1 MRRRRNRNLG
11 SLRLTTPPND
21 LHFLF
26 ATIVERR
33 PSALHRDPHS
43 SYPAE
48 GDDMGDSMRGS
59 VSFQGALRIGA
70 LLILTA
76 TAAQAADRPFYRQ
89 AQNAFYN
96 LPVRDRN
103 EAFLELMAT
112 GDFVAMASS
121 DFSPRLYDATAQF
134 QNMHGLQPSGVL
146 TPETRY
152 ALSAVGGGIFN
163 SWGLEFLDH
172 PFADAAV
179 VVPGRTG
186 LEQTSTGHG
195 IALENRRHTMSVA
208 FAFFG
213 DGESTLQSVF
223 DNLTR
228 PAPGRDVAMQVLKPE
243 FLAVAGTN
251 GGMRNYSRYIPVTG
265 GIAGFTLS
273 WNPNAFPNAD
283 RIAVVMANE
292 LYSRRMVGGDMFA
305 RLPGDASPIS
315 PGADDGSVQRQR
327 EAQQEGQRQAQQQA
341 EQERQQ
347 AQQRYFDQLR
357 QQQEEAENKKRL
369 QDETRRAAEER
380 ARIAREAEDARR
392 AKAEAD
398 RRVAQE
404 QIRAAHLATA
414 KAASDDTLRDAADFI
429 KANRDDPQLMDHLQ
443 AIADLKT
450 TAAGSDPDALDR
462 GRSGLQARLKADPIY
477 SAWEERQVAEHRRTE
492 ERDLRDTLTAMS
504 VQKRFLIDQVAADPT
519 GAYAGKLLG
528 LVKEIDAV
536 RAAPT
541 LAPAQSL
548 VGRIDTAIQDAHL
561 GQRYAE
567 ARDDFRRQA
576 GEGALQT
583 ETAVASPK
591 P

>member
-1 MRRRRNRNLG
+1 
-11 SLRLTTPPND
+11 
-21 LHFLF
+21 
-26 ATIVERR
+26 
-33 PSALHRDPHS
+33 
-43 SYPAE
+43 
-48 GDDMGDSMRGS
+48 MRG
-59 VSFQGALRIGA
+59 GERLKAALRAGT
-70 LLILTA
+70 LLVLAA
-76 TAAQAADRPFYRQ
+76 TAAQAADRPYYRQ
-89 AQNAFYN
+89 AQNAFYS
-96 LPVRDRN
+96 LPPRDRN
-103 EAFLELMAT
+103 EAYLELMAT

-134 QNMHGLQPSGVL
+134 QGMNGLQPSGVL

-195 IALENRRHTMSVA
+195 LALENRRHTMSVA

-213 DGESTLQSVF
+213 DGEATLQSVF

-243 FLAVAGTN
+243 FLVVSGTS
-251 GGMRNYSRYIPVTG
+251 GGMSNYTRYIPVSG

-273 WNPNAFPNAD
+273 WNPNAFPNAG

-292 LYSRRMVGGDMFA
+292 LYPRRMVGGDMFA

-327 EAQQEGQRQAQQQA
+327 DAQQEAQRQAQQQA

-347 AQQRYFDQLR
+347 AQQRYFEQLR
-357 QQQEEAENKKRL
+357 QQQEEAENKKRM
-369 QDETRRAAEER
+369 QDAARQAAEER
-380 ARIAREAEDARR
+380 ARIVREADAARR
-392 AKAEAD
+392 AKEAEQ

-404 QIRAAHLATA
+404 QIRATHLAAA
-414 KAASDDTLRDAADFI
+414 KAASDDALKDAADFV

-443 AIADLKT
+443 AIADLKMA
-450 TAAGSDPDALDR
+450 AAGSDPDALDR
-462 GRSGLQARLKADPIY
+462 GRSGLQARLKADPVY
-477 SAWEERQVAEHRRTE
+477 AGWEERQVAERRRAD
-492 ERDLRDTLTAMS
+492 ERDLGDTLTALA

-519 GAYAGKLLG
+519 GADAGKLLG

-536 RAAPT
+536 GSAPT
-541 LAPAQSL
+541 LAPTQSL

-561 GQRYAE
+561 SQRYAE
-567 ARDDFRRQA
+567 ARSDMRKQA
-576 GEGALQT
+576 SEASAQAKA
-583 ETAVASPK
+583 AVVSPK